1 MIKII
6 KVIIF
11 ILISTLGWLFQ
22 SNQVFCDSNFSKPT
36 FTITTSD
43 LTPIWADK
51 LDWWTLEEKADDL
64 LLKIIKLLMVSI
76 WVISL
81 LVVTIWAGYMIF
93 YNWKEEFLTKWRN
106 MIYTW
111 FLALFIA
118 LCSYYL
124 MNLVSYILY
133 S

>member
-1 MIKII
+1 MINKIKITLLF
-6 KVIIF
+6 F
-11 ILISTLGWLFQ
+11 ISILFWFFQ
-22 SNQVFCDSNFSKPT
+22 ITPVDCSSDFSSKD

-43 LTPIWADK
+43 ITPIWADK
-51 LDWWTLEEKADDL
+51 VPWGTLKTKADNFLVDV
-64 LLKIIKLLMVSI
+64 IWILMVAI
-76 WVISL
+76 WVIAL

-106 MIYTW
+106 MIYTG

-118 LCSYYL
+118 LSSYYL
-124 MNLVSYILY
+124 MNLVRYILY